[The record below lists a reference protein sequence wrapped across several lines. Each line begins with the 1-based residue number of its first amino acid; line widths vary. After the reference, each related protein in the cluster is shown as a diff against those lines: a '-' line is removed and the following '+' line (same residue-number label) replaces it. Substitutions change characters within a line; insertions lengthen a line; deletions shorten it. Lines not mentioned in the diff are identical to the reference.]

1 MLAALEGSD
10 RGGFVDASRRGTGR
24 GAHWRKKCLTETG
37 REPLAREDPVMTV
50 TGEQNLPHR
59 EGTFALF
66 CLFVCF
72 LSGEVDVWSF
82 VEKTGNECELGALE
96 HYLRQEIRCPRLQ
109 NHRVF
114 SSIWENPV
122 ASRKSCFAGKLMG
135 VAEIPL
141 VAQS

>member
-1 MLAALEGSD
+1 M
-10 RGGFVDASRRGTGR
+10 V
-24 GAHWRKKCLTETG
+24 
-37 REPLAREDPVMTV
+37 V

-66 CLFVCF
+66 CLFGCF

-82 VEKTGNECELGALE
+82 VEKIRNECELGALE
-96 HYLRQEIRCPRLQ
+96 HYLRQEITCPRLQ

-114 SSIWENPV
+114 SSNWVNPV
-122 ASRKSCFAGKLMG
+122 ASRKSCFTGKLMG

-141 VAQS
+141 AAREPES

>member
-1 MLAALEGSD
+1 MQAEEAQ
-10 RGGFVDASRRGTGR
+10 GG
-24 GAHWRKKCLTETG
+24 GAHWRRKCLPQTG
-37 REPLAREDPVMTV
+37 REPLAREDPVMMLP
-50 TGEQNLPHR
+50 GEQSLPHR

-82 VEKTGNECELGALE
+82 VEKIENECELGALE
-96 HYLRQEIRCPRLQ
+96 HYLRQEITCPRLQ
-109 NHRVF
+109 SHGVF
-114 SSIWENPV
+114 SSIWVNPV